1 MAPFRRF
8 HSSRAL
14 SRGREDTTPTYRAY
28 LIDEDDRVASYKSIE
43 ADTDAEA
50 IGRSGGLSR
59 RKSKTPIERFCELS
73 RSRRAKMKTPPA
85 SEDTDGVFHAF
96 TSCEVAA
103 LERQTSFRSVCSGK
117 PGFFRDCRPHGT
129 PGSSA
134 TMENRLRCFGWL
146 EGRNALAILAT
157 VATVGAT
164 TMSARAEARGW
175 RGG

>member
-1 MAPFRRF
+1 MFPVSLEILKRL
-8 HSSRAL
+8 AL
-14 SRGREDTTPTYRAY
+14 GSE
-28 LIDEDDRVASYKSIE
+28 ISIAANE
-43 ADTDAEA
+43 GQVQVLART
-50 IGRSGGLSR
+50 SGGS
-59 RKSKTPIERFCELS
+59 SP
-73 RSRRAKMKTPPA
+73 RAEPSKMKTPPA